1 MSYPSPPPPPPPQP
15 PQPPGSYDSPLPP
28 AYEQPP
34 PPPPPVAQ
42 APPPPPKVIAAPESA
57 SPPPPKV
64 VADKSSAVSEK
75 GPNIVIG
82 KAPHP
87 SGKDAGK
94 MKSKDYFKKA
104 AAPKKPL
111 PVWALWTIVVGVI
124 ALVAGGIAIGV
135 WLANR
140 TSAENNSGNDSGTN
154 LPQAV
159 CDNNVCPLQND
170 DTTCYVR
177 QFIGND
183 LPEATI
189 ALSSNALA
197 LYIAGVIPDGPQ
209 DGDIIPLAGERAEF
223 KLVSYEMTG
232 EEAAETINVLAP
244 TSEEDARRFVAVL
257 ERPFRDPNPSV
268 PPVYKTI
275 LTITKGI
282 EVNNNDAI
290 LCSPPDLPC
299 VEGLQLTFIPQISTT
314 GAGINNGLNLFP
326 NFCENA
332 RALDE

>member
-1 MSYPSPPPPPPPQP
+1 MYNQ
-15 PQPPGSYDSPLPP
+15 
-28 AYEQPP
+28 P

-42 APPPPPKVIAAPESA
+42 APPPPP
-57 SPPPPKV
+57 PPPKV
-64 VADKSSAVSEK
+64 VAAPEPPPQKVVPEKPSPSSSGK
-75 GPNIVIG
+75 GPNIVVG

-87 SGKDAGK
+87 SGKDADK
-94 MKSKDYFKKA
+94 MKSKEYFKKA

-135 WLANR
+135 WLAGR
-140 TSAENNSGNDSGTN
+140 TPAENNSGDDSGAN

-183 LPEATI
+183 LPEATV
-189 ALSSNALA
+189 AESTNALA

-209 DGDIIPLAGERAEF
+209 EGDIIPLSGEKAEF
-223 KLVSYEMTG
+223 KLVSYQMTG
-232 EEAAETINVLAP
+232 EEAQEVINVLAQTTEENP
-244 TSEEDARRFVAVL
+244 TNFVAVL
-257 ERPFRDPNPSV
+257 ERPFLDPNPST

-275 LTITKGI
+275 LRITVGI
-282 EVNNNDAI
+282 EVNNNDAV
-290 LCSPPDLPC
+290 LCSPPELPC
-299 VEGLQLTFIPQISTT
+299 VEGYQLTWVPQNSTT
-314 GAGINNGLNLFP
+314 GGQINTGLNLFP

-332 RALDE
+332 VPYEG